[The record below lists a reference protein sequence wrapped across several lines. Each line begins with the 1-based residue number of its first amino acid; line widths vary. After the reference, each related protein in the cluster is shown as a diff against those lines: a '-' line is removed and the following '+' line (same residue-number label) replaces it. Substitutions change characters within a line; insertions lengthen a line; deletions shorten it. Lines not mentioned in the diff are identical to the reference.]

1 MHGRDRNF
9 SAEKSRIS
17 TSPAGS
23 MENRTNGQ
31 RRTPY
36 WPFLGLPSLENMPT
50 HSPENSSFTFFNVD
64 RARVFSLDLDYL
76 TGGKDD
82 AWFDDRVA

>member
-1 MHGRDRNF
+1 VF
-9 SAEKSRIS
+9 SKPIEYAINIESI
-17 TSPAGS
+17 
-23 MENRTNGQ
+23 NRKA
-31 RRTPY
+31 Y

-50 HSPENSSFTFFNVD
+50 HSPENSSSTFFNVD